1 MSQYIT
7 DTTQLKWDKGAS
19 PTPLT
24 VTSQS
29 FMSIDGK
36 LQATEED
43 KHPDFN
49 IKPFGMYHVLRSS
62 CSPSPIKWDN
72 TSDFE
77 IEVKKEL
84 LDSSTC
90 QCSVGGKMSVV
101 KSAQSFVEEQK
112 TVWFLVKNPI
122 CLLF

>member
-1 MSQYIT
+1 MSQHIT
-7 DTTQLKWDKGAS
+7 DTTQLKCDKGTS

-43 KHPDFN
+43 KQPNIN
-49 IKPFGMYHVLRSS
+49 IKPFGICSILRSS
-62 CSPSPIKWDN
+62 CTPSPIKWDN
-72 TSDFE
+72 TSNFE
-77 IEVKKEL
+77 IEDKKEL

-90 QCSVGGKMSVV
+90 QCSVGGKISVV
-101 KSAQSFVEEQK
+101 KSAQSFVEE
-112 TVWFLVKNPI
+112 
-122 CLLF
+122 

>member
-1 MSQYIT
+1 MPQYIT
-7 DTTQLKWDKGAS
+7 DTTQLKCDKGAS

-29 FMSIDGK
+29 FMKIEGK

-43 KHPDFN
+43 KQPNTN
-49 IKPFGMYHVLRSS
+49 IKPFGVCSVLRSS
-62 CSPSPIKWDN
+62 CSPSPVKWDN

-77 IEVKKEL
+77 IEGKKEL

-90 QCSVGGKMSVV
+90 QCSVGGKISVV
-101 KSAQSFVEEQK
+101 KSAQSFVEE
-112 TVWFLVKNPI
+112 
-122 CLLF
+122 

>member
-1 MSQYIT
+1 MPQHIT
-7 DTTQLKWDKGAS
+7 DTTQLKCDKGAS

-43 KHPDFN
+43 KHPNIN
-49 IKPFGMYHVLRSS
+49 IKPFGICSILRSS
-62 CSPSPIKWDN
+62 CTPSSVKWDN

-77 IEVKKEL
+77 IDGKKEL
-84 LDSSTC
+84 LDDSTC
-90 QCSVGGKMSVV
+90 QCSIGGKISVV
-101 KSAQSFVEEQK
+101 QSAQNFVEE
-112 TVWFLVKNPI
+112 
-122 CLLF
+122 

>member
-1 MSQYIT
+1 MPQHIT
-7 DTTQLKWDKGAS
+7 DTTQLKCDKGTS

-43 KHPDFN
+43 KQPNTN
-49 IKPFGMYHVLRSS
+49 IKPFGMCSVLRPS
-62 CSPSPIKWDN
+62 CTPAPIKWDN

-77 IEVKKEL
+77 IESKKEL
-84 LDSSTC
+84 LDTSTC
-90 QCSVGGKMSVV
+90 RCSVGGKISIV
-101 KSAQSFVEEQK
+101 KSAQNFITE
-112 TVWFLVKNPI
+112 
-122 CLLF
+122 

>member
-1 MSQYIT
+1 MPQHII
-7 DTTQLKWDKGAS
+7 DTTLLKCDKGTS

-29 FMSIDGK
+29 FMKIEGM

-43 KHPDFN
+43 KQSNTN
-49 IKPFGMYHVLRSS
+49 IKPFGMCSVLRSS
-62 CSPSPIKWDN
+62 CSPSPIKWEN

-77 IEVKKEL
+77 IEGKKEL

-90 QCSVGGKMSVV
+90 QCSIGGQISVV
-101 KSAQSFVEEQK
+101 KCAQNFVEE
-112 TVWFLVKNPI
+112 
-122 CLLF
+122 

>member
-7 DTTQLKWDKGAS
+7 NATLLTCDKGSIA
-19 PTPLT
+19 TPIS

-43 KHPDFN
+43 KQANIN
-49 IKPFGMYHVLRSS
+49 IKSFGICSVLRSS
-62 CSPSPIKWDN
+62 CMPLPVKWND

-77 IEVKKEL
+77 IEGKKEL
-84 LDSSTC
+84 LDCSTC
-90 QCSVGGKMSVV
+90 QCAIGGKISVI
-101 KSAQSFVEEQK
+101 KSPENFVQE
-112 TVWFLVKNPI
+112 
-122 CLLF
+122 

>member
-7 DTTQLKWDKGAS
+7 DTTQLKCDKGAS

-29 FMSIDGK
+29 FISIDGK

-43 KHPDFN
+43 KQPNIN
-49 IKPFGMYHVLRSS
+49 IKPFGVCSILRSS
-62 CSPSPIKWDN
+62 CTPSPIKWDN

-77 IEVKKEL
+77 IEGKKEL
-84 LDSSTC
+84 LDNSTC
-90 QCSVGGKMSVV
+90 QCSVGGEISVV
-101 KSAQSFVEEQK
+101 NVSQNFVEE
-112 TVWFLVKNPI
+112 
-122 CLLF
+122 

>member
-1 MSQYIT
+1 MSQHIT
-7 DTTQLKWDKGAS
+7 DTTQLKCDKGTS

-43 KHPDFN
+43 KQSNIN
-49 IKPFGMYHVLRSS
+49 IKPFGMCSVLRSS
-62 CSPSPIKWDN
+62 CTPSPIKWDN
-72 TSDFE
+72 TSNFE
-77 IEVKKEL
+77 IDGKKEL

-90 QCSVGGKMSVV
+90 KCSVGGKISVL
-101 KSAQSFVEEQK
+101 KSAQNFVEE
-112 TVWFLVKNPI
+112 
-122 CLLF
+122 

>member
-1 MSQYIT
+1 MPQHIT
-7 DTTQLKWDKGAS
+7 DTTQLKCDKGAS

-29 FMSIDGK
+29 FMKIEGK

-43 KHPDFN
+43 KQPNTN
-49 IKPFGMYHVLRSS
+49 IKPFGICSVLRSS
-62 CSPSPIKWDN
+62 CSPSPIKWEN

-77 IEVKKEL
+77 IEGKKEL

-90 QCSVGGKMSVV
+90 QCSIGGKISVV
-101 KSAQSFVEEQK
+101 KAAQNFVEE
-112 TVWFLVKNPI
+112 
-122 CLLF
+122 

>member
-7 DTTQLKWDKGAS
+7 DTTQLKCDKGAS

-29 FMSIDGK
+29 FMNIEGK

-43 KHPDFN
+43 KQPNTN
-49 IKPFGMYHVLRSS
+49 IKPFGVCSILRSS
-62 CSPSPIKWDN
+62 CSPSPVKWDN

-77 IEVKKEL
+77 IEGKKEL

-90 QCSVGGKMSVV
+90 QCSVGGEISVV
-101 KSAQSFVEEQK
+101 KSAQSFVEE
-112 TVWFLVKNPI
+112 
-122 CLLF
+122 

>member
-7 DTTQLKWDKGAS
+7 DTTQLRCDKGAS
-19 PTPLT
+19 PAPLT

-43 KHPDFN
+43 KQANIN
-49 IKPFGMYHVLRSS
+49 IKPFGVCSILRSS
-62 CSPSPIKWDN
+62 CNPAPMKWQD

-77 IEVKKEL
+77 IGDKKEL

-90 QCSVGGKMSVV
+90 QCSVGGKISVV
-101 KSAQSFVEEQK
+101 KPAQNFVEE
-112 TVWFLVKNPI
+112 
-122 CLLF
+122 